1 MKKTLFILKS
11 CDSCDTVKNLFNNR
25 HDVTIYDLD
34 TTKELAEKLHVTKA
48 PTLVVEDWE
57 SVTNY
62 VGIEKIKE
70 YLSDEPTPNYP
81 CVCSE

>member
-1 MKKTLFILKS
+1 MKKTLFILKN

>member
-1 MKKTLFILKS
+1 MKKTLFIFKNCDCCDAVKS
-11 CDSCDTVKNLFNNR
+11 LFNNR
-25 HDVTIYDLD
+25 HDLAIYDL
-34 TTKELAEKLHVTKA
+34 TETKELAEKLHVTTV

>member
-1 MKKTLFILKS
+1 MKKTLFILKN
-11 CDSCDTVKNLFNNR
+11 CDSCDTVKILFNNR

>member
-1 MKKTLFILKS
+1 MKKTLFILKN

-25 HDVTIYDLD
+25 HDVTIYNLD

>member
-1 MKKTLFILKS
+1 MKKTLFVLKN
-11 CDSCDTVKNLFNNR
+11 CDSCDVVKSLFNNR
-25 HDVTIYDLD
+25 HDLAIYDL
-34 TTKELAEKLHVTKA
+34 TEAKELAQKLDVTTA

>member
-1 MKKTLFILKS
+1 MKKTLFILNNCSS
-11 CDSCDTVKNLFNNR
+11 CDVVKDLFINRCDVA
-25 HDVTIYDLD
+25 IYDLND
-34 TTKELAEKLHVTKA
+34 AKDLAKKLQVTST

-57 SVTNY
+57 SATNY
-62 VGIEKIKE
+62 VGIDAIKD

>member
-1 MKKTLFILKS
+1 MKKTLFILKN

-34 TTKELAEKLHVTKA
+34 TTKELAEKLHVTKT

>member
-1 MKKTLFILKS
+1 MKKTLFILKN
-11 CDSCDTVKNLFNNR
+11 CDSCDAVKNLFHNR